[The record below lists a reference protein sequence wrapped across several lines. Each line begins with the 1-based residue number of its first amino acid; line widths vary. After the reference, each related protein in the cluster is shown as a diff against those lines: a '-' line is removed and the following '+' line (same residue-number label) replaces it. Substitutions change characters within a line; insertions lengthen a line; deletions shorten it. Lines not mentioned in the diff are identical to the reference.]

1 MAWFIPATRL
11 DPTEQLPFLQQ
22 IENNPGRNY
31 WLKGFA
37 GSGKSVL
44 LLHCLLI
51 DKRRNPN
58 TKAIIVLY
66 TYSLIDM
73 IKEGLPNEYSN
84 TEVVTFY
91 QFRHRHENYDLILV
105 DEIQDLPEHDIRE
118 ICSKTTTNGRV
129 IFAGDINQSIYDHSS
144 SNDTINEILQIP
156 QNATVTSL
164 NKIWRLSRR
173 IRKISAEYCNDKQNY
188 EAAQVMD
195 FNANVPVSLIKS
207 DNLEQEC
214 KWLWYASKEYGNAG
228 YVPAIL
234 ISNKD
239 KIIQFINSVLRIENK
254 PALNNEW
261 INNGEI
267 QFNSIN
273 NHLRNNGIKLQ
284 YLGNKYGSFE
294 KAHSDNLVTII
305 TYHSSKGLDFKT
317 VFIPFLNSDYQIFG
331 DYTIARALFFV
342 ALTRSREQLIL
353 SYSGNQK
360 HPFLTQ
366 TIIAECTPKNAA
378 DELRRIQNP
387 LGGINNGEDVVVI

>member
-1 MAWFIPATRL
+1 MPWFIPQTRL

-22 IENNPGRNY
+22 VENTPSRNF

-51 DKRRNPN
+51 EKRRNPN
-58 TKAIIVLY
+58 AKAIIVLY

-73 IKEGLPNEYSN
+73 IKEGIPNEYRG
-84 TEVVTFY
+84 TEVITFY

-118 ICSKTTTNGRV
+118 ICSKTTTSGRV

-144 SNDTINEILQIP
+144 SNDTINTILQIP

-173 IRKISAEYCNDKQNY
+173 IRKISAEYCNDRQNY

-195 FNANVPVSLIKS
+195 FNANVPVSLVNADS
-207 DNLEQEC
+207 LEQEC
-214 KWLWYASKEYGNAG
+214 KWLWAASKEYGEAG

-234 ISNKD
+234 ISSHD
-239 KIIQFINSVLRIENK
+239 RIIHFISSVLQNENK
-254 PALNNEW
+254 PSLNSDW
-261 INNGEI
+261 INGGEI
-267 QFNSIN
+267 QYHSIN
-273 NHLRNNGIKLQ
+273 KHLKTNGIKLQ
-284 YLGNKYGSFE
+284 YLGNKFGSFE
-294 KAHSDNLVTII
+294 DANSENLVTII

-317 VFIPFLNSDYQIFG
+317 VFIPFLNSSYQIFG

-353 SYSGNQK
+353 SYCGSEK
-360 HPFLTQ
+360 HPFLTT
-366 TIIAECTPKNAA
+366 TILGECTLKNAV
-378 DELRRIQNP
+378 DELRRLQNP
-387 LGGINNGEDVVVI
+387 FGNLNNDNDVVVI

>member
-1 MAWFIPATRL
+1 MPWFIPATQL

-22 IENNPGRNY
+22 IENNPGRNF

-44 LLHCLLI
+44 LLHSLII

-73 IKEGLPNEYSN
+73 IKEGLPNEYAN

-118 ICSKTTTNGRV
+118 ICSKTTTGGRV
-129 IFAGDINQSIYDHSS
+129 IFAGDINQSIFDHSS
-144 SNDTINEILQIP
+144 SNETINTILQIP
-156 QNATVTSL
+156 QNATVISL

-173 IRKISAEYCNDKQNY
+173 IRKISAEYCNDRQNY

-195 FNANVPVSLIKS
+195 FNANVPVSLVKS

-214 KWLWYASKEYGNAG
+214 KWLWAASKQYGEAG

-234 ISNKD
+234 ISNHD
-239 KIIQFINSVLRIENK
+239 RIINFISSILQNENK
-254 PALNNEW
+254 PSLNTAW
-261 INNGEI
+261 INGGEI
-267 QFNSIN
+267 QYHSIN
-273 NHLRNNGIKLQ
+273 RHLMSNGIKLQ
-284 YLGNKYGSFE
+284 YLGNKFGSFE
-294 KAHSDNLVTII
+294 KAHSENLITII

-317 VFIPFLNSDYQIFG
+317 VFLPFLNVGYQVFG

-353 SYSGNQK
+353 SYSGNEK
-360 HPFLTQ
+360 HPFLTP
-366 TIIAECTPKNAA
+366 TIVAECTPKNAS

-387 LGGINNGEDVVVI
+387 LGGINNGDDIVVI

>member
-51 DKRRNPN
+51 DKRKNPN

-73 IKEGLPNEYSN
+73 IKEGLPNEYAN

-91 QFRHRHENYDLILV
+91 QFRNRHENYDLILV

-144 SNDTINEILQIP
+144 SSGTISEILQIP
-156 QNATVTSL
+156 QKATVTSL

-207 DNLEQEC
+207 DSFEQEC
-214 KWLWYASKEYGNAG
+214 KWLWYSSKEYGNAG

-239 KIIQFINSVLRIENK
+239 KIIQFISSVLRIENK
-254 PALNNEW
+254 PPLNNEW

-284 YLGNKYGSFE
+284 YLGNKFGSFE
-294 KAHSDNLVTII
+294 KAYSDNLVTII

-317 VFIPFLNSDYQIFG
+317 VFIPFLNINYQIFG

-353 SYSGNQK
+353 SYSGNQT

-366 TIIAECTPKNAA
+366 TIISECTPKNAV

>member
-22 IENNPGRNY
+22 IENNPGKNF

-51 DKRRNPN
+51 DKRKNPN
-58 TKAIIVLY
+58 SKAIIVLY

-73 IKEGLPNEYSN
+73 IKGGLPNEYAN
-84 TEVVTFY
+84 TEVLTFY
-91 QFRHRHENYDLILV
+91 QFRHKHENYDLILV

-144 SNDTINEILQIP
+144 SNDKINEILKIP

-173 IRKISAEYCNDKQNY
+173 IRKISAEYCNDRQNY

-195 FNANVPVSLIKS
+195 FNANVPVSLIKA

-214 KWLWYASKEYGNAG
+214 QWLWKSSKEYGDAG

-239 KIIQFINSVLRIENK
+239 SILKFISSVLKIENK
-254 PALNNEW
+254 PQLNFEW

-267 QFNSIN
+267 QFNLIN
-273 NHLRNNGIKLQ
+273 NHLESNGIKLQ
-284 YLGNKYGSFE
+284 YLGNKFGSFK

-305 TYHSSKGLDFKT
+305 TFHSSKGLDFKT
-317 VFIPFLNSDYQIFG
+317 VFIPFLSHDYQIYG
-331 DYTIARALFFV
+331 DLTIAKALFFV

-353 SYSGNQK
+353 SHSGIK
-360 HPFLTQ
+360 MHPFLTT
-366 TIIAECTPKNAA
+366 TIISECTIKNAG

-387 LGGINNGEDVVVI
+387 LGGVNNGEDVVVI

>member
-1 MAWFIPATRL
+1 MPWFIPETRL
-11 DPTEQLPFLQQ
+11 DPTEQLPFLKQ
-22 IENNPGRNY
+22 IKDNPNRNF

-51 DKRRNPN
+51 DKRRNPE

-73 IKEGLPNEYSN
+73 IKEGLPNEYAN
-84 TEVVTFY
+84 TEVITFY
-91 QFRHRHENYDLILV
+91 QFRNRHENYDLILV

-129 IFAGDINQSIYDHSS
+129 IFAGDINQSIFDHSS
-144 SNDTINEILQIP
+144 SSDTINSILQVP

-173 IRKISAEYCNDKQNY
+173 IRKISAEYCNDRQNY

-195 FNANVPVSLIKS
+195 FNANVPVTLIKA
-207 DNLEQEC
+207 DNIEQES
-214 KWLWYASKEYGNAG
+214 KWLWTAAKEYGNAG

-234 ISNKD
+234 ISSKD
-239 KIIQFINSVLRIENK
+239 RIIQFIASVLTNENK
-254 PALNNEW
+254 PPLNTDW
-261 INNGEI
+261 INGGEI

-273 NHLRNNGIKLQ
+273 THLRNNGIKLQ
-284 YLGNKYGSFE
+284 YLGNRFGSFE
-294 KAHSDNLVTII
+294 KAHSENLTTIL
-305 TYHSSKGLDFKT
+305 TYHSAKGLDFKT
-317 VFIPFLNSDYQIFG
+317 VFLPFLNNTYQIFG
-331 DYTIARALFFV
+331 DYSIAKALFFV
-342 ALTRSREQLIL
+342 GLTRSREQLII
-353 SYSGNQK
+353 SYSGAEK
-360 HPFLTQ
+360 HPFLTP
-366 TIIAECTPKNAA
+366 TINAECTTKIAA

-387 LGGINNGEDVVVI
+387 FGGVNNGDDIVVI